1 MTDAVGNA
9 LGRMP
14 YHVGIATNDL
24 EAAMAALSG
33 LLQTGWTPVVDQQV
47 GAGLATPD
55 APADHWRVRRTHSRA
70 GPLRVELL
78 EGSADSTWA
87 TDQLAQVHH
96 LAYWSDDVTADA
108 ELLMAQGWT
117 LEVTYFDADGRPKSF
132 AYLAH
137 PNSTRIEL
145 LESSARPA
153 YLELVGDAPA
163 N

>member
-1 MTDAVGNA
+1 MTDAASTA

-24 EAAMAALSG
+24 EAAMEALSG
-33 LLQTGWTPVVDQQV
+33 LFHTGWTPVVDQRV
-47 GAGLATPD
+47 GAGLATPER
-55 APADHWRVRRTHSRA
+55 PADHWRVRRTHSLA

-108 ELLMAQGWT
+108 ELLIAHGWT
-117 LEVTYFDADGRPKSF
+117 LEVTYFDAQGRPKDF

-137 PNSTRIEL
+137 PESTRIEL
-145 LESSARPA
+145 LDSSARAA
-153 YLELVGDAPA
+153 YRELVGDTPPR
-163 N
+163 

>member
-1 MTDAVGNA
+1 MTDTATTA

-33 LLQTGWTPVVDQQV
+33 LLLTDWTPVVDQQV

-55 APADHWRVRRTHSRA
+55 APADHWRVRRTHSLA

-78 EGSADSTWA
+78 EGSPGSTWA

-96 LAYWSDDVTADA
+96 LAYWSDDVTSDA

-117 LEVTYFDADGRPKSF
+117 LEVTYFDDHGRPQSF
-132 AYLAH
+132 AYLGH
-137 PNSTRIEL
+137 PESTRIEL
-145 LESSARPA
+145 LDSSARPA
-153 YLELVGDAPA
+153 YLELVGEATPT
-163 N
+163 